1 MKNHQYNDSGTRKIE
16 RKTSKKEGFNK
27 PNNIEEKEEETKE
40 EKSQPSFAQKNRLRE
55 GPCY

>member
-1 MKNHQYNDSGTRKIE
+1 MKNHQHNDSGTRKIE

-40 EKSQPSFAQKNRLRE
+40 EKSQPSFAQKIRLRE